1 MSLQYDATDDE
12 VRTLSAAAG
21 VTIHH
26 WPDAI
31 ADYDETAALLCGLD
45 LIVSVCTA
53 VVHLGGALG
62 RPVWVM
68 APFSPEWRYGLN
80 QDVMPWYPAVRV
92 FRQPG
97 PYQWP
102 PLVERVKNELA
113 VWRRIA

>member
-12 VRTLSAAAG
+12 LRTLSAAAG

-31 ADYDETAALLCGLD
+31 ADYDETAALLCSLD

-68 APFSPEWRYGLN
+68 APFSPEWRYGLS
-80 QDVMPWYPAVRV
+80 QDVMPWYPSVRV

-97 PYQWP
+97 PYEWS
-102 PLVERVKNELA
+102 PLIERVKNELA
-113 VWRRIA
+113 AWHRIA